1 MVLGKVLSHYE
12 SQQNLNEKT
21 LGDIG
26 TTYSPKYPHVGQTWC
41 KSQLFSKR
49 SLQLHLYLQ

>member
-12 SQQNLNEKT
+12 SQQNLNEKS

-26 TTYSPKYPHVGQTWC
+26 TSYSPKYPHVGQIVM
-41 KSQLFSKR
+41 
-49 SLQLHLYLQ
+49 